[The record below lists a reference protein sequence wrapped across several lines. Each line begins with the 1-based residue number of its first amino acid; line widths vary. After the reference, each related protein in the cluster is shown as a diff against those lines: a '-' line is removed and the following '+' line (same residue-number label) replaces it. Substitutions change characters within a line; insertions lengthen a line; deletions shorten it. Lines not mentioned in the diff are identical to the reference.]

1 MKREDLKKLLGDAA
15 TDEVIDSIMGM
26 NGADIETHKTKV
38 TELQSQFDTAN
49 AQLTEANTQIEK
61 FKGMKPEELQ
71 AAADDYKTK
80 WEQAQEDAKTQL
92 AQVKFDHAL
101 EKELKSWKVKDP
113 ADVIPH
119 LKRDTLKLGED
130 GKFIG
135 LKEQLEPLKS
145 AKDYLFEGTKLTPK
159 IVTKTDNKSVNLD
172 PFEAGLL
179 KGANLTQPNEGN

>member
-1 MKREDLKKLLGDAA
+1 MKKEDLTALGISD
-15 TDEVIDSIMGM
+15 DI
-26 NGADIETHKTKV
+26 ADKVFALHGQGLEPFKTKI

-145 AKDYLFEGTKLTPK
+145 AKDYLFEGTKPTPK
-159 IVTKTDNKSVNLD
+159 IVTGGENKKLEID

-179 KGANLTQPNEGN
+179 KGAKLTPPS